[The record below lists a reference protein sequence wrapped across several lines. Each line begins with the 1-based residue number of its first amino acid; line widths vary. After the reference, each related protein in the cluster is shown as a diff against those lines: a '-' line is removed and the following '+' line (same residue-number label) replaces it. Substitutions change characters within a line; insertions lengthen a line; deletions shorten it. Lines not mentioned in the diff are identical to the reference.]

1 MKINEC
7 TAAVAL
13 LAGLGFCATTP
24 TAGAEEVP
32 LMNGVYHYADDDGDV
47 GTWTIRTRCTPGCVA
62 HVTTS
67 PGRGFDA
74 PLVDG
79 RYTVTRTVPEGVS
92 CTSYGHGWEG
102 MGTYVS
108 THAVTITQW
117 WDPVTLR
124 GEVDF
129 LDTTA
134 PCNLHNDEHDRFTLT
149 KFG

>member
-108 THAVTITQW
+108 THAVT
-117 WDPVTLR
+117 V
-124 GEVDF
+124 
-129 LDTTA
+129 
-134 PCNLHNDEHDRFTLT
+134 
-149 KFG
+149 